1 VNAVVA
7 RVFCAASLIPM
18 PFARFRPSVV
28 PEPDGVPDP
37 VDAVTVKLVAAPDEG
52 DTAVTEV
59 PEIPAAAVAKFDV
72 DTPETGLLNVTVQD
86 TDAAFVG
93 EAPARLIAVR
103 FGFTV
108 STVHV

>member
-1 VNAVVA
+1 
-7 RVFCAASLIPM
+7 
-18 PFARFRPSVV
+18 
-28 PEPDGVPDP
+28 
-37 VDAVTVKLVAAPDEG
+37 
-52 DTAVTEV
+52 
-59 PEIPAAAVAKFDV
+59 VAKFDV